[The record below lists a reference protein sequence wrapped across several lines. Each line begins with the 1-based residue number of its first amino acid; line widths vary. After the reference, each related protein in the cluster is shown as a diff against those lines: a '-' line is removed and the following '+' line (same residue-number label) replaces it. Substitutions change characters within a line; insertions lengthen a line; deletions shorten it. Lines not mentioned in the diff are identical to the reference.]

1 MLLQYTDKVSRCVSA
16 ATCVGLIELA
26 DRLCLP
32 RLVTLV
38 EDTVIKQM
46 EANFEKGED
55 NTEDALRIIQPCQV
69 NVSTFFQKLT
79 KRGKNLGIS
88 KIRIKLAVIIQWII
102 DKKFVLFLK
111 FSNSLSAS
119 QCTPVGRLVS
129 GLPLAELQSHLPE
142 VPQSSESP
150 SPGESGLTQSL

>member
-1 MLLQYTDKVSRCVSA
+1 MFVMLLQYTDKVSRCVSA

-79 KRGKNLGIS
+79 KRGKNLVIK
-88 KIRIKLAVIIQWII
+88 KIRIKLVSRLIEM
-102 DKKFVLFLK
+102 FFL
-111 FSNSLSAS
+111 
-119 QCTPVGRLVS
+119 
-129 GLPLAELQSHLPE
+129 
-142 VPQSSESP
+142 
-150 SPGESGLTQSL
+150 